1 VFIAGLIVVVTALYP
16 FGQDLGLYF
25 MRVRLPFGFRFLG
38 RFTENKFYALERTA
52 NMIKNGERSQ
62 DGKKK
67 YFDKPLTTRPL
78 S

>member
-1 VFIAGLIVVVTALYP
+1 MHSIDSVDWAEKLKSAKNVVKS
-16 FGQDLGLYF
+16 FF
-25 MRVRLPFGFRFLG
+25 
-38 RFTENKFYALERTA
+38 ENKFYALERTA
-52 NMIKNGERSQ
+52 YMIKNGERSQ

>member
-1 VFIAGLIVVVTALYP
+1 MHSIDSVDWAEKLKSAKNVVKS
-16 FGQDLGLYF
+16 FF
-25 MRVRLPFGFRFLG
+25 
-38 RFTENKFYALERTA
+38 ENKSYALERTA